1 MSVLFDIL
9 ECAPFAAEREEVE
22 TVSFPDFTS
31 LFLETDTNARR
42 RSSRELRIPH
52 TILEKDE
59 EESDGLDDDDDDDD
73 DGETIIWITPRV
85 RPRKQGLEDPDDG
98 FTLDEPPSPTNTVSS
113 TSSSS
118 SGSSEESTNGG
129 RHREQMSLDS
139 PVAQSEPDEFNEDE
153 DDDEWIDIEEDE
165 ELDDE
170 LDDDSFGDSSG
181 ISSDDDEESVLSL
194 LFTYEDLLGHEFVYI
209 EEAYFNNNYETD
221 LSIEEIIYGV
231 HRTCETYV
239 AAMRLYLK
247 WVDLKDEG
255 CEAQARQVL
264 MEIQTAASGSIEDW
278 LSDCPEDYW
287 PLGRARCALI
297 GQLIRLELMPETYI
311 EQLITRMQDE
321 LYLDGRMQVLQALIH
336 YAGPRAV
343 HEANLDAID
352 VIADFCR
359 ARSELYTMRWL
370 FSKIKKDISIYMLR
384 NRLTD
389 DQDSC
394 FTRAEL
400 ENLLQNALQG
410 DESGS
415 LCTLLDLV
423 LDQRDQ
429 RVIADIM
436 KTHNETHCR
445 EARADDTKRIAR

>member
-1 MSVLFDIL
+1 MSALFDIL
-9 ECAPFAAEREEVE
+9 ECAPYAAEHEEVE

-31 LFLETDTNARR
+31 LFLETDANTRR
-42 RSSRELRIPH
+42 RSSRELRVPH
-52 TILEKDE
+52 TILEEDE
-59 EESDGLDDDDDDDD
+59 EESDGHDDD
-73 DGETIIWITPRV
+73 DGETIIWITPRAH
-85 RPRKQGLEDPDDG
+85 PRKQGLEEPDDG
-98 FTLDEPPSPTNTVSS
+98 LNLDEPPSPTNTDSS

-118 SGSSEESTNGG
+118 SGSSEESASGD
-129 RHREQMSLDS
+129 RHRGQISLER
-139 PVAQSEPDEFNEDE
+139 PVAQSKPDEPNEDQ
-153 DDDEWIDIEEDE
+153 DDEWVDIEEDE
-165 ELDDE
+165 ELEDE
-170 LDDDSFGDSSG
+170 LDDASSGDSSG
-181 ISSDDDEESVLSL
+181 LSSDDDEESVLSL
-194 LFTYEDLLGHEFVYI
+194 LFRYEDLLGHEFVFI
-209 EEAYFNNNYETD
+209 DEAYFNNNYETG
-221 LSIEEIIYGV
+221 LSVQEIIYGV

-255 CEAQARQVL
+255 DEAQARQVL

-311 EQLITRMQDE
+311 SQLITRMQDE
-321 LYLDGRMQVLQALIH
+321 LYLDGRMQILQALIH

-352 VIADFCR
+352 IIADFCK
-359 ARSELYTMRWL
+359 ARPELYTIRWL
-370 FSKIKKDISIYMLR
+370 FSKIKKDISVYMLR

-389 DQDSC
+389 DQDSRL
-394 FTRAEL
+394 TRAEL
-400 ENLLQNALQG
+400 ENFLRKALQG
-410 DESGS
+410 EESGS

-429 RVIADIM
+429 RVIANLI
-436 KTHNETHCR
+436 KNHNETLSR
-445 EARADDTKRIAR
+445 GSGRRS